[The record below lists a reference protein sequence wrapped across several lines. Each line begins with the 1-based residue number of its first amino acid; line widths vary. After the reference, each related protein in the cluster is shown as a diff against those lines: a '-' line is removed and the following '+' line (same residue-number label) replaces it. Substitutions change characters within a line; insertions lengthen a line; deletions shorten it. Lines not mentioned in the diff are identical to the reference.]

1 MRVGT
6 RRRGQTDI
14 RGLVTAGRAV
24 RLERFCWSNGSSVAS
39 RVNPVAAHSRF
50 ADRSSRGRLLVV
62 LVRLL
67 WGLGWTKPSMFT
79 ATTRRAEEGHS
90 SIRAIP
96 DGAWEES
103 TWSTRSAASMN
114 DVDAEEH
121 RQTIGRAGTALPGVH
136 RQAGRFLVIVFVRP
150 RPCPVSRPSRPGTS
164 TSRRARGRS
173 RRWRPRVS
181 SSGR

>member
-1 MRVGT
+1 MRVST

-24 RLERFCWSNGSSVAS
+24 RLERFCWSRRSSVAS
-39 RVNPVAAHSRF
+39 GVNPVAAHSGI

-67 WGLGWTKPSMFT
+67 WGLGWTETSVGS
-79 ATTRRAEEGHS
+79 RAAALAVEEGHS

-96 DGAWEES
+96 AGAWEGS

-114 DVDAEEH
+114 DVDADEQW
-121 RQTIGRAGTALPGVH
+121 QTIGRRGTTP
-136 RQAGRFLVIVFVRP
+136 AGRGGALAGSLLVIASVHP
-150 RPCPVSRPSRPGTS
+150 LPVSRP
-164 TSRRARGRS
+164 
-173 RRWRPRVS
+173 
-181 SSGR
+181 